1 MVGYSFLLI
10 IIVFENFQSLWVQ
23 SCLIFPFNDLDK
35 DSIQRNIRGQFT
47 DSERR
52 VKDLID
58 LEGLEENDNEGIE
71 VPYFDFESIVL
82 ATNDFSDA
90 NKLGKGGYG
99 PVYKVTHF
107 PSFLSFIWYMVSL
120 NWECCFNN
128 Y

>member
-1 MVGYSFLLI
+1 M
-10 IIVFENFQSLWVQ
+10 
-23 SCLIFPFNDLDK
+23 FPFNDLDK

-99 PVYKVTHF
+99 PVYKVIDF
-107 PSFLSFIWYMVSL
+107 SSILSFI
-120 NWECCFNN
+120 
-128 Y
+128 